1 MDNSYVTETDMNV
14 IKDAQTYSLTLT
26 ADQRKLL
33 MYTGVAI
40 AGYFVARH
48 LVNTAVQKLKDD

>member
-1 MDNSYVTETDMNV
+1 MDNTYLTETDMNAT
-14 IKDAQTYSLTLT
+14 KDAQTYSLTLT

-40 AGYFVARH
+40 AGYFLAHH